1 MRSASC
7 LNQLPSGVPV
17 KDGRNCTDTAAGG
30 RGLSHPS
37 RNSGNVIGKPM
48 IVVAADH
55 STFFPASIPEI
66 HARRVWMIHAA
77 VKQITKQIQVV
88 VLFEINFF
96 QQFHEPPAVVMY
108 IGNNIVHPKSPFLS
122 QLSCL
127 LLQSSKL
134 SLSAHFSKNG
144 FPACVL
150 ACPVSKI
157 FPLVLL
163 VSGFR
168 SSDTGIMER
177 LKSFTHCC
185 PNCKTLSPVSRQI
198 AASLPP
204 GKHAPQSMAMW

>member
-1 MRSASC
+1 MEGIVRIRLQEGAVSLIHSVIAE
-7 LNQLPSGVPV
+7 
-17 KDGRNCTDTAAGG
+17 
-30 RGLSHPS
+30 
-37 RNSGNVIGKPM
+37 NVIGKPM

-55 STFFPASIPEI
+55 STFFSQLQYLKI

-77 VKQITKQIQVV
+77 VKQITKQIQVI
-88 VLFEINFF
+88 VLFEIHFF

-134 SLSAHFSKNG
+134 SLSAHFFQNG

-163 VSGFR
+163 VPDPGLL
-168 SSDTGIMER
+168 M
-177 LKSFTHCC
+177 L
-185 PNCKTLSPVSRQI
+185 
-198 AASLPP
+198 AS
-204 GKHAPQSMAMW
+204 WNV